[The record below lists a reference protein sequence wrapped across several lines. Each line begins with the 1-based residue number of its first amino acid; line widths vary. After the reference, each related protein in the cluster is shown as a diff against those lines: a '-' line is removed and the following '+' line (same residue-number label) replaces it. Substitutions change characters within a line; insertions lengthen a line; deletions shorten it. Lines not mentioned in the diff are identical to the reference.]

1 MTTNGD
7 PPHREPITSG
17 QIRDARPDLADL
29 VSLELLAVLFRP
41 LARRPWPAATDASAL
56 CVPARDDARGDD
68 ELRALAGAAVVLR
81 PDLASARGA
90 AEAIAALAT
99 ADFVLTASLP
109 VAMLA
114 AACRIPFAFWD
125 DGRPETAAGWR
136 EFADRIGIDA
146 PPRRTIPEGRAVYDT
161 HIRPALAAAAPGPAP
176 DSSLHESERLRTE
189 AVALGLTLETARLTA
204 EQQTRSAA
212 TDLAASHLLI
222 ERLRRKVVD
231 SETSRRRA
239 EQRLAVVSTAGDRL
253 AEELRRAYSRPL
265 RPLKSAIERAVL
277 HFRLLFEG
285 SLLSPESAERLR
297 LCIAEQKPAPFRR
310 DWFAA
315 RSSALPAARGTNPE
329 GGTAAPLS
337 AAAGLR
343 APTRPAQPK
352 VTISLRRYLHVKML
366 RLAARL
372 ASPFSKRTKAR
383 FRRSA
388 DKRDP
393 RVARPTALG
402 PGVETPNTPRRVI
415 QQKNA
420 LAAIGAETQVRV
432 PTSEQP
438 VVSIIVPTYGQVDYT
453 MRCLASLAV
462 NPPRLPFEVIVMDD
476 AFPGPEVERLHR
488 GIEGVRVIRNEV
500 NKGFLLTCNAA
511 AKASRGEFLL
521 FLNNDTEVMP
531 GAVDALVDPLR
542 ADPGIGMTGS
552 KLVYPTG
559 RLQEAGGIIWS
570 DGSGWNVGRN
580 GDPDRPEYDYRREV
594 DYISGASIMVAAAL
608 FADLGGF
615 DPAFAPAYCEDSDL
629 AFRIRQRGLKVVY
642 EPRSV
647 VIHFEG
653 ISHGTDVN
661 SGLKA
666 YQVTNTERLKNRW
679 KEVLEREHC
688 ATPAEFARARD
699 RARHRPVILVVDHY
713 VPEPDR
719 DAGSRTMMSFLVAL
733 READWVVKF
742 WPENRLYSAT
752 YTPPLQD
759 LGIEVLDARWPGNFE
774 NWMRTNGAFVDH
786 VLVSRPTVA
795 REVLMP
801 LITLTSARLS
811 YYGHDLHFLRMKRQA
826 DVLGDARL
834 MTEAQ
839 EIERLERR
847 LWRQFDVVFYPSQ
860 VEADLV
866 QAGAPGTLAKAVIP
880 FCYDHFEERAAPAP
894 GQLILFV
901 AGFAH
906 APNVDAAEFLVSEVM
921 PLVHERLPDA
931 RLALVGSNP
940 TPAVRALADDHT
952 EVSGWVSDERLQA
965 YYRQARVAV
974 VPLRF
979 GGGVKSKV
987 IEAMAMGLPLV
998 TTPMGAEG
1006 IDGLERIAAIH
1017 EDPRDI
1023 AASIVDLIAADDA
1036 WMRAS
1041 QAGIDYA
1048 RRHFSRGALK
1058 DSLLA
1063 ALVPRS

>member
-1 MTTNGD
+1 M
-7 PPHREPITSG
+7 
-17 QIRDARPDLADL
+17 
-29 VSLELLAVLFRP
+29 SLDLLAVLFRP

-68 ELRALAGAAVVLR
+68 ELRALAGAQAVLR
-81 PDLASARGA
+81 PDLASARGTG
-90 AEAIAALAT
+90 EVLAALAS

-109 VAMLA
+109 VATLA

-125 DGRPETAAGWR
+125 DGRPGSAAGWR

-161 HIRPALAAAAPGPAP
+161 HIRPALAAAAQRPAP
-176 DSSLHESERLRTE
+176 DSCVDESERLRTE

-204 EQQTRSAA
+204 EQQARSAA
-212 TDLAASHLLI
+212 TDLAAAHRLI
-222 ERLRRKVVD
+222 ETLRRKAGD
-231 SETSRRRA
+231 SETSRRRT
-239 EQRLAVVSTAGDRL
+239 EQRLAVVSAAGDRL

-265 RPLKSAIERAVL
+265 RPLKRAIERAVL
-277 HFRLLFEG
+277 RFRLLFEG

-297 LCIAEQKPAPFRR
+297 LRIAEQKPAPFRR

-329 GGTAAPLS
+329 AGTPPYPAPLS

-352 VTISLRRYLHVKML
+352 VKMSLRRDLHVKML

-383 FRRSA
+383 FCRSA

-393 RVARPTALG
+393 RVAWFPALG
-402 PGVETPNTPRRVI
+402 PGAETPNTPRRVI
-415 QQKNA
+415 QQKKA

-453 MRCLASLAV
+453 MRCLASLAA
-462 NPPRLPFEVIVMDD
+462 NPPRLAFEVIVMDD

-511 AKASRGEFLL
+511 AAASRGEFLL

-542 ADPGIGMTGS
+542 ADPDIGMTGS

-608 FADLGGF
+608 FAELGGF

-679 KEVLEREHC
+679 KDVLEREHY

-719 DAGSRTMMSFLVAL
+719 DAGSRTMMSFLIAL
-733 READWVVKF
+733 REAGWVVKF

-759 LGIEVLDARWPGNFE
+759 LGIEVLDARWPGDFE
-774 NWMRTNGAFVDH
+774 NWMRANGAFVDH
-786 VLVSRPTVA
+786 VLVSRPAVA
-795 REVLMP
+795 RGVLMA

-826 DVLGDARL
+826 EVLGDARL
-834 MTEAQ
+834 MAEAQ

-866 QAGAPGTLAKAVIP
+866 RASAPGTLAKAVIP
-880 FCYDHFEERAAPAP
+880 FCYDHFEERAAPVP
-894 GQLILFV
+894 GRLILFV

-940 TPAVRALADDHT
+940 TPAVRALADDRT
-952 EVSGWVSDERLQA
+952 EVSGWVSEERLQA

-1023 AASIVDLIAADDA
+1023 AASIVGLIEADDA

-1048 RRHFSRGALK
+1048 RRHFSRSALK

-1063 ALVPRS
+1063 ALVPKSGAADAKTGEP